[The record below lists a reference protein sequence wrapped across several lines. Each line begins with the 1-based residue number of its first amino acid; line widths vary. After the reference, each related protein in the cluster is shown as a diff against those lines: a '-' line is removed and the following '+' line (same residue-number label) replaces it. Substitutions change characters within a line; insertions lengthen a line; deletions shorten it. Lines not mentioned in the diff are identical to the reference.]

1 MKREDLLKSVEVWQE
16 IERYKWIES
25 ERLGYDIG
33 LDEAVKQ
40 WTGRYADVWFR
51 HHARKTSPKTR
62 IIRSKPRS

>member
-1 MKREDLLKSVEVWQE
+1 MKRDDILKSVEVWQE

-40 WTGRYADVWFR
+40 WVRRHADVWFK
-51 HHARKTSPKTR
+51 HHDRKTSSK
-62 IIRSKPRS
+62 IRAVKSNPRC